1 VYLLDTNI
9 CSALMKGNR
18 RASIRFNRAF
28 PQCYTSTI
36 VVAELY
42 KGILDSQR
50 LQDNLQSL
58 ADLTT
63 YLAIESFD
71 LAAAEEFG
79 RIQVELKRIGKPTG
93 EVDAL
98 IAAVARSRQSILVT
112 NNTRHFENIANLQL
126 EDWLEP

>member
-1 VYLLDTNI
+1 
-9 CSALMKGNR
+9 MKGNR